1 MIYITQQDF
10 VGCIIRTIVRK
21 DKKCYPIYNSFG
33 RRVYVPV
40 KEATI
45 VARKISG
52 IQCITRGGNQCSGS
66 GTGVFVPVG
75 GKVIAQE
82 GDYLEWYHGSDCGIT
97 KLEVGKVYMKTNAG
111 NAYCHSQWVE
121 ML

>member
-1 MIYITQQDF
+1 MLYVTQQEF
-10 VGCIIRTIVRK
+10 VGAKVHTVVRK
-21 DKKCYPIYNSFG
+21 DKKVYPLYDSFG
-33 RRVYVPV
+33 RKIFVPV
-40 KEATI
+40 TEATI

-52 IQCITRGGNQCSGS
+52 VQSITRGGDERSGS
-66 GTGVFVPVG
+66 GTRVFTPVG